1 VIISI
6 EKKVQPPKDKEKQK
20 LFFLEVD
27 GRGEDPPPDSISLW
41 LFS

>member
-6 EKKVQPPKDKEKQK
+6 EKKVQPPKDRKTKTI
-20 LFFLEVD
+20 FLEVN
-27 GRGEDPPPDSISLW
+27 GRGEDPPPDSISLR